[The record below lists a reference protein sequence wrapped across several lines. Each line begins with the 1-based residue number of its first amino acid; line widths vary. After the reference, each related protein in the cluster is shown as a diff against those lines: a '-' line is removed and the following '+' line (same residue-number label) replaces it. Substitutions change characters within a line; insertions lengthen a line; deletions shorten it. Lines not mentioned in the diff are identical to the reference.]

1 MAGEEVV
8 WHVAV
13 DGAQRGPLTKSEV
26 LELLR
31 SGKLTGSD
39 LVWGPGF
46 SDWIAVGETSEF
58 SQPPRTAPT
67 LRVDPR
73 PQPSAPLAEDPDRAD
88 EPSVGTRWSLWR
100 SASIGLLVSA
110 LSSWFRLAMD
120 AALSLPTTPIRAVP
134 GRSARCSVRSRR
146 TADFCFG
153 RLGAKSAAER
163 EIERKRR
170 AGRADIR
177 GAAGTT
183 TIRN

>member
-13 DGAQRGPLTKSEV
+13 DGAQRGPLTKPEV

-73 PQPSAPLAEDPDRAD
+73 PQPSAPLPEDLDRAD
-88 EPSVGTRWSLWR
+88 EPSVGTRWSL
-100 SASIGLLVSA
+100 
-110 LSSWFRLAMD
+110 
-120 AALSLPTTPIRAVP
+120 
-134 GRSARCSVRSRR
+134 
-146 TADFCFG
+146 
-153 RLGAKSAAER
+153 
-163 EIERKRR
+163 
-170 AGRADIR
+170 
-177 GAAGTT
+177 
-183 TIRN
+183 

>member
-73 PQPSAPLAEDPDRAD
+73 PQPSAPLAEDLDRAD

-110 LSSWFRLAMD
+110 LLLLVQIGNGRGFELANH
-120 AALSLPTTPIRAVP
+120 AHT
-134 GRSARCSVRSRR
+134 RSAG
-146 TADFCFG
+146 TIGAL
-153 RLGAKSAAER
+153 LGQVSPYR
-163 EIERKRR
+163 
-170 AGRADIR
+170 
-177 GAAGTT
+177 
-183 TIRN
+183 